1 MANTPGA
8 CPPGQQSF
16 DTNGLD
22 CVQTLQT
29 LYAAYLSAITGKQR
43 TVVRFNDRWSE
54 YSKAD
59 AAALLTT
66 YTTLYAQCPG
76 AQQSGL
82 PNLNPGLSAKR
93 GRPGRGFFAWPRL

>member
-8 CPPGQQSF
+8 CPPGQF
-16 DTNGLD
+16 DVQGATD
-22 CVQTLQT
+22 CVSMLQT
-29 LYAAYLSAITGKQR
+29 LYAAYISAITGKTR

-59 AAALLTT
+59 APTLLAT

-76 AQQSGL
+76 AQTSGL